1 MAYNTTPNSD
11 VRADG
16 TVRNTNYRTLW
27 GVVYAVIALA
37 IVAGAAMLFM
47 RDRTASTPYAPT
59 NSTVEST
66 TTTNGM
72 GTTAPSNM
80 AAPDT
85 TTTAPVDSTTAPSTT
100 TAPAE

>member
-47 RDRTASTPYAPT
+47 RDRTAWTPYAPT

-72 GTTAPSNM
+72 GTTAP
-80 AAPDT
+80 
-85 TTTAPVDSTTAPSTT
+85 VDSTTAPSTT